1 MAKNIIKRLEPSDI
15 ISESMHKINYNFDL
29 LQNRD
34 DVDEYKYLNEFKRIN
49 DRLDEIQ
56 RNSDARDVD
65 LANGLISL
73 NDKMEGT
80 SSTLD
85 IQDAINSA
93 IASANQSLR
102 SFIVST
108 VGQQV
113 EAAIGDYATTSSV
126 SMNDVNAAIEA
137 ALAGLP
143 SGGDIDWDSIN
154 WEEILSDIE
163 LGYVR
168 SAAFEAFEADSSR
181 RHAEASTI
189 VANNVFVQTS
199 DGYLIYADTGDKS
212 LYQNTFGG
220 FWNFYQDLSQEEKD
234 EIISKLDLGEDEEAP
249 TTMEEAV
256 QNSKFVNALIA
267 KMELTF
273 RTIAKE
279 MSMIMQ
285 KVDDGAAEIDI
296 IATVKQ
302 SLNADETGDD
312 AQDITAAI
320 FVTANQSGSEIVLNA
335 DRLNLDANHKLTLNT
350 GTFEINSDNFI
361 VTPDGDVTAHDMV
374 AHNLTV
380 YGITANNISLSSN
393 GGKTLIDQFGILHA
407 QGAEIE
413 GKIKAD
419 EFEATAEREI
429 ETDDGYTGTVT
440 RSTKINADSFK
451 IQTIGSLTNGTKNID
466 LSQNALYIEIVD
478 KMANPNYGDSTKPL
492 NDVEYL
498 YGVPTLCMLYEGEP
512 YRMSPGSWISANQN
526 PAITS
531 NIRWDTRYDT
541 LDYTFIVPASTN
553 ATLSS
558 YYYTNKDVAQLTPQN
573 CTRPT
578 LNTLIGINGD
588 YYIFKP
594 NQQSKFL
601 NIGNSDMMSQV
612 HVYDMGSDPSASY
625 NIIKSKNLTGYSKT
639 GSNID
644 VETLNK
650 KAAYTYRSNVPDIY
664 RDYEPETRTTISDY
678 ICGNYQG
685 YLRDTITTSKPY
697 TYQQAWSTTL
707 PTDFGVSKMY
717 DFIKFAAGAEV
728 GRGGS
733 GWAGNNETDWYVD
746 GYRAEIEG
754 LQKNLMP
761 FDTGGYYQNYGKTCT
776 LTLKY
781 YPMFDISNNGLT
793 VSNKISKLWV
803 ECELKIVSSGYNG
816 GQAYNSTY
824 TPFFRKHT
832 DPVIGGNFNPIAMGF
847 SINFNIFMDMGSNG
861 ITFSGNTPFDPLD
874 DSHKQVIL
882 NKINSFLTNFNFCE
896 RHLTERMI
904 QFDASIIGVGV
915 NNIQGQYVFT
925 KSTFNPNYDINS

>member
-1 MAKNIIKRLEPSDI
+1 
-15 ISESMHKINYNFDL
+15 MHKINYNFDL

-56 RNSDARDVD
+56 RNSDARDAD

-93 IASANQSLR
+93 ISSANQSLR

-113 EAAIGDYATTSSV
+113 EAAIGDYATTSSIN
-126 SMNDVNAAIEA
+126 MNDVNAAIEA

-143 SGGDIDWDSIN
+143 SGGDIDWNSIN

-168 SAAFEAFEADSSR
+168 SAAYEEFVADSTR
-181 RHAEASTI
+181 KHAEASTI
-189 VANNVFVQTS
+189 VANSVFVETS
-199 DGYLIYADTGDKS
+199 DHFLIYSDEHPIEEKRRTKS
-212 LYQNTFGG
+212 PYENTWGG
-220 FWNFYQDLSQEEKD
+220 FKDFYESNEVTEAQRT
-234 EIISKLDLGEDEEAP
+234 EINPENKPWEEAIFDSHFI
-249 TTMEEAV
+249 
-256 QNSKFVNALIA
+256 NGLIRL
-267 KMELTF
+267 MELTF
-273 RTIAKE
+273 LTVAKE
-279 MSMIMQ
+279 MTLIRQEVNESEAQIN
-285 KVDDGAAEIDI
+285 I
-296 IATVKQ
+296 IATVKEA
-302 SLNADETGDD
+302 LGADMGTDD

-361 VTPDGDVTAHDMV
+361 VTPEGDVTAHDMV

-478 KMANPNYGDSTKPL
+478 KMANPNYGDPSKPL
-492 NDVEYL
+492 SDVEYL

-573 CTRPT
+573 CTKPT

-601 NIGNSDMMSQV
+601 SIGNSDMMSQV

-639 GSNID
+639 GSDID

-650 KAAYTYRSNVPDIY
+650 KAAYTYRSSVPDIY

-685 YLRDTITTSKPY
+685 YLQDTITTSKPY

-717 DFIKFAAGAEV
+717 DFIKFAAGAV
-728 GRGGS
+728 YGTGK
-733 GWAGNNETDWYVD
+733 WVGNNETDWYVD
-746 GYRAEIEG
+746 GYRAEVEG

-793 VSNKISKLWV
+793 VSKKISKLWV

-816 GQAYNSTY
+816 NQAYNSTY

-847 SINFNIFMDMGSNG
+847 SLNFNIFMDMGTNG
-861 ITFSGNTPFDPLD
+861 ISFSGNTPFDPLD

-904 QFDASIIGVGV
+904 QFDASIIGVGITS
-915 NNIQGQYVFT
+915 NNTIQGQYVFT